1 MKIINLIKNK
11 IKKIAAKIA
20 GQPPAP
26 NFATVTVYK
35 NGQQIFEIESTSPNI
50 TDGFCTLIQLFSKF
64 NDYKII
70 FDYINRDIYI
80 YFTVKKAQDV
90 EQVDDGKKSK
100 KEEN

>member
-20 GQPPAP
+20 GQPPVP
-26 NFATVTVYK
+26 NFATITAFK
-35 NGQQIFEIESTSPNI
+35 NGQEIFKIESTSSNI

-70 FDYINRDIYI
+70 YDYVGRSIYI

-100 KEEN
+100 KEDN